1 MHVQDPKIYLLEK
14 SSKVARLK
22 LTTSQILEIWNA
34 QKNKLYICVCVC
46 VCVCVWER
54 EREREREE

>member
-34 QKNKLYICVCVC
+34 QKNKLYIFVCVC
-46 VCVCVWER
+46 VR

>member
-46 VCVCVWER
+46 VCVWER
-54 EREREREE
+54 EREREE